1 MHDVGILCFCGTC
14 MGILHVVAWLRTFLD
29 PMAVFFI
36 LSLHVS
42 CFFVLICV
50 NVVISQIQMSFEHV
64 FMFHDGCDLLIDLE
78 SSRIAILYVRTTH
91 GVFG

>member
-1 MHDVGILCFCGTC
+1 MF
-14 MGILHVVAWLRTFLD
+14 HV
-29 PMAVFFI
+29 
-36 LSLHVS
+36 
-42 CFFVLICV
+42 FFVLICV